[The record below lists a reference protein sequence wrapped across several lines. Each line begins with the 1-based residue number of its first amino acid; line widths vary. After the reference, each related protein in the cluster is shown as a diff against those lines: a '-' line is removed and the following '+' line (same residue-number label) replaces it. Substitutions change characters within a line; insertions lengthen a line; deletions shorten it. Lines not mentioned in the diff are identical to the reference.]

1 MPLVSESPLV
11 VEQPVIKSVEA
22 IKPASIKNSIA
33 AEDYAGHMQLS
44 LNQLA
49 TVTLMLQVLE
59 QADGGPTP
67 TE

>member
-1 MPLVSESPLV
+1 MFEL
-11 VEQPVIKSVEA
+11 PVIKSVDA
-22 IKPASIKNSIA
+22 VKQISTKNSIS
-33 AEDYAGHMQLS
+33 AEEYADHMQLS

-59 QADGGPTP
+59 QADGGPAP